1 MGTIKTQCPCG
12 MLWLSETLGGYD
24 TICDHDGKI
33 CGAVNYQD
41 EQFQIIQP
49 EECKRHKRDTME
61 ELKSATIF
69 DELRQKATNRK
80 VKTTK
85 QTKIIRS
92 NSIYF

>member
-1 MGTIKTQCPCG
+1 MGTIKTQCSCG

-49 EECKRHKRDTME
+49 EECKKHKRDTMKE
-61 ELKSATIF
+61 LKGALQQVKDHMDGKIQLKSAEALL
-69 DELRQKATNRK
+69 DELRQE
-80 VKTTK
+80 
-85 QTKIIRS
+85 QHL
-92 NSIYF
+92 